1 MTIQQYNKEDIV
13 AFLYNSEKNNLRWW
27 IYYQNGESITKKKED
42 IVAFLYNKEKNNY
55 KQNGESITNKDIMN
69 MLLHKN
75 KFQ

>member
-1 MTIQQYNKEDIV
+1 MNLLSKWRINNKEKKKIQLH
-13 AFLYNSEKNNLRWW
+13 FC
-27 IYYQNGESITKKKED
+27 ITKK
-42 IVAFLYNKEKNNY
+42 KNNY